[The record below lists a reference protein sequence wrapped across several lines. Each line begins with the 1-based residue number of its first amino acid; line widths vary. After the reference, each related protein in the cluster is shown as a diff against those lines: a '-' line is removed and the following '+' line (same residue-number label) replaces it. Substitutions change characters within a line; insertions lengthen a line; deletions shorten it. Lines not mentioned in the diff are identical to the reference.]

1 MADVEGRSS
10 PITAMLDLWK
20 ADNACPGCAQGS
32 VIS

>member
-1 MADVEGRSS
+1 MVDVEGRSP

-20 ADNACPGCAQGS
+20 ADNARPRCAQGS